1 MSQDETAGE
10 QVAAATGKWSW
21 VTEDWLAVF
30 AGLALI
36 TLVLTGILPDGL
48 VP

>member
-1 MSQDETAGE
+1 MSEESAGE

-21 VTEDWLAVF
+21 VTEDWLAVI
-30 AGLALI
+30 AGLTLI
-36 TLVLTGILPDGL
+36 ALVLTGIVPDKW

>member
-1 MSQDETAGE
+1 MSQDESAEGRGA
-10 QVAAATGKWSW
+10 VAPGKWSW
-21 VTEDWLAVF
+21 VTEDWLAVV

-36 TLVLTGILPDGL
+36 ALVLTGILPDGL